1 LSKASVKA
9 AAPAVVAPTVV
20 TTIAAPVVNEVS
32 VAKVAVAKTPV
43 AQASVK
49 TVTKVGYVIDPN
61 SAFRIRIDAIGQI
74 SPLNLESLVG
84 SVERGDNQAPIR
96 ILAEQV

>member
-1 LSKASVKA
+1 MAYPKAGLSQKKC
-9 AAPAVVAPTVV
+9 
-20 TTIAAPVVNEVS
+20 NGVS
-32 VAKVAVAKTPV
+32 R
-43 AQASVK
+43 VK

-96 ILAEQV
+96 ILAEQI